1 MLLIFAG
8 PPVICLDMTKLESA
22 RFTLAIFG
30 FGNSVNIPDPS
41 RFWTI
46 GVTSLNGD
54 DVDIPEARTS
64 PLLTP
69 VWTPTAPKV
78 SVLPSTD
85 ISVILL

>member
-1 MLLIFAG
+1 MFIIKF
-8 PPVICLDMTKLESA
+8 ESA
-22 RFTLAIFG
+22 RFTFEIFC
-30 FGNSVNIPDPS
+30 FGNVANIPDPS

-69 VWTPTAPKV
+69 VWTPTAINRNWSPHHLTGSGLSMLK
-78 SVLPSTD
+78 TNNA
-85 ISVILL
+85 

>member
-1 MLLIFAG
+1 MFAG
-8 PPVICLDMTKLESA
+8 PPVICLFIIKFESA
-22 RFTLAIFG
+22 RFTFEIFC
-30 FGNSVNIPDPS
+30 FGNVANIPDPS

-69 VWTPTAPKV
+69 VWTPTAAKV

>member
-1 MLLIFAG
+1 MLI
-8 PPVICLDMTKLESA
+8 IKLDSA
-22 RFTLAIFG
+22 RFTLEIFC
-30 FGNSVNIPDPS
+30 FGNDANIPEPS

-78 SVLPSTD
+78 SVLPSVE
-85 ISVILL
+85 ILVILL